1 MVEFLEAR
9 FAAFFKGLVAPVYWH
24 ERARVRLFSSETR
37 EASSHLLYVS
47 YQEECILAVELLSA
61 RGPHWSFKFLSF
73 VGCCLLWLRQCGI
86 NVKDTGSTNLAVS
99 RATNPGQ
106 PSTAASSNDAC
117 GRDMR

>member
-9 FAAFFKGLVAPVYWH
+9 FASHFKGLVAPVYWH
-24 ERARVRLFSSETR
+24 ERARVRLE

-47 YQEECILAVELLSA
+47 CQECILAVELLSA

-86 NVKDTGSTNLAVS
+86 NGKDTGSTNLAVS

-117 GRDMR
+117 NRDMR